1 MRRIA
6 PVLLFA
12 VMMQLTTSVEIAG
25 AKLFPKAP
33 TKAFGNGA
41 ITQIAYSPDGDSL
54 AIAGSQGVFLYEPE
68 TLAQV
73 AHLAKEVG
81 IILSIAFSPDGT
93 LLVSGGMDANIRL
106 WNIETQEQIHAFT
119 THNLAVISVD
129 FSPDGT
135 FLASASYDDTVRVWN
150 IKKKRQVASL
160 DTQNL
165 FASEPQHVLFSPND
179 SLVAI
184 SVIKG
189 QLILWDFQTQKIRR
203 QIDHQMIFPSIA
215 LSADGKTLLSIAP
228 GDRGDLKF
236 WDVETG
242 KQLAIQ
248 QNTQNKRLI
257 AHPNRNLVASFS
269 WWSPAPVR
277 LWDVGQRTELA
288 QLPVDG
294 NVISVAFNPVSD
306 QLALIAGETT
316 IQIWDIATQKLVRQK
331 ETHTGGISS
340 LTLSS
345 NGKTLATSHYDYSVR
360 LWNIERGVERAR
372 FIGHTRVPWVLAFS
386 PDGAMLAT
394 ARSRT
399 VHIWDVAHGTEQTR
413 FDLTGPLNF
422 VFSPDSRKLIG
433 ANDFHTIK
441 VWDIAGK
448 KLLAI
453 LQGEDGDARGVAAE
467 LAISPDGKYLA
478 STEASKIVHLWNLE
492 TLRRHSL
499 LRAHLFVSEIM
510 SLAFSPDG
518 QILAASEWR
527 GNVIVWNI
535 ETKKQIA
542 AFKIAAFKS
551 GNIMSLTFSP
561 DGQYLLLETRRFGK
575 ISQGAVIAF
584 RWRDG
589 REVDRLTF
597 KNSRVLPSAVLSQ
610 DGKHII
616 TGGEQILLWDVNL
629 PSLAI
634 EPMETQL
641 TLWGDV
647 KQTALLQN
655 YPNPFNPE
663 TWIPYQLASDS
674 VVTLTIYNLNG
685 EHIRQIDLGEKPA
698 GIYQTQADAIHWDGR
713 TEQGESAPSGIYFYT
728 LDAAK
733 HTHSRKMILLK

>member
-12 VMMQLTTSVEIAG
+12 VMIQLTASVEISV

-68 TLAQV
+68 TLDQV

-93 LLVSGGMDANIRL
+93 LLVLGGMDANIRL

-119 THNLAVISVD
+119 THNLAVNSVD

-135 FLASASYDDTVRVWN
+135 FLASASYDGTVRVWN

-165 FASEPQHVLFSPND
+165 FASDPRHVLFSPND

-184 SVIKG
+184 SVIEG
-189 QLILWDFQTQKIRR
+189 QLILWDFQTEKIRR

-215 LSADGKTLLSIAP
+215 LSVDGKTLLSIAP

-257 AHPNRNLVASFS
+257 AHPSRNLVASFS

-316 IQIWDIATQKLVRQK
+316 IQIWDIATQKLVRKK
-331 ETHTGGISS
+331 ETHTGGI
-340 LTLSS
+340 LTHTLSS

-360 LWNIERGVERAR
+360 LWDIQRGIERAR
-372 FIGHTRVPWVLAFS
+372 FIGHTRVPRVLAFS
-386 PDGAMLAT
+386 PDGAMLASGRRE
-394 ARSRT
+394 A
-399 VHIWDVAHGTEQTR
+399 VHIWDVAHGTERVR

-433 ANDFHTIK
+433 ANDFHTVQ

-453 LQGEDGDARGVAAE
+453 LQGEDGDARGVATE

-499 LRAHLFVSEIM
+499 LRAHLFVSEIK

-551 GNIMSLTFSP
+551 GNIVSLTFSP

-575 ISQGAVIAF
+575 ISQGEVIAF

-597 KNSRVLPSAVLSQ
+597 KNSEVLPSVVLSQ

-616 TGGEQILLWDVNL
+616 TSGDQILLWDVNL

-634 EPMETQL
+634 EPMDKQL
-641 TLWGDV
+641 TFWGDV
-647 KQTALLQN
+647 KQTALFQN

-685 EHIRQIDLGEKPA
+685 ERIRQIGLGKKTA
-698 GIYQTQADAIHWDGR
+698 GIYQTKADAIHWNGR
-713 TEQGESAPSGIYFYT
+713 TENGEVASSGIYFYT
-728 LDAAK
+728 LDAVE